1 MTEQEFEKLFYKK
14 RFSNDLTVF
23 KNKLNIKKQY
33 KLVEKETKI
42 VLTKVL
48 IEKVA
53 KIINK
58 VFYGN
63 TYRIGGMNLWLF
75 LLK

>member
-1 MTEQEFEKLFYKK
+1 MTEQEFENLFYKK

-48 IEKVA
+48 IQKVA
-53 KIINK
+53 KTINK

-63 TYRIGGMNLWLF
+63 TYRIGGDEF
-75 LLK
+75 VVIST